1 MGDAGEASAL
11 DDVVSGA
18 SGEAGGER
26 CGVAMASGVA
36 AGGEHSGVASGISR
50 VGDACDS
57 GTRDGSLRPLDDRST
72 DGVGDELA
80 VWGGGVRGVG

>member
-50 VGDACDS
+50 VGDA
-57 GTRDGSLRPLDDRST
+57 
-72 DGVGDELA
+72 
-80 VWGGGVRGVG
+80 